1 MDKFIVNIIH
11 RPELVPE
18 YIDRSAQAGQTE
30 ELSKLEVIYES
41 LEIFC
46 LQQEIAHRNHL
57 RTTIQMTYASLFN
70 QEAIALAKQ
79 YHDQYGDEISLTF
92 LGLNCKEFRERFH
105 NKELAIW
112 LYSLEDKKAIVTELF
127 ERFYKEFGF
136 YPTSTGSYYM
146 DADLVRFIK
155 ERYPM
160 VKIAI
165 ATCFEEGPRVFHNC
179 NNSWYTLLDGG
190 PWTAWIPSKQNIH
203 CLAKDADDDIGI
215 VAIPHLSRD
224 LLASVDSPGLFFGT
238 HPQNILRGMVYEGDQ
253 IPYMYNLVDQYRALA
268 RYNGGLGYNMVFV
281 GPGWMG
287 KDGRWEASH
296 ALCVKSYEDFLAYY
310 GELKQR
316 GEVVDQTMSEFAD
329 TFRAHQS
336 YTEPLCALWKDIL
349 YGTDNQVFWYA
360 DPHFR
365 VLVDMKQGGAITDLR
380 PYAAQLERPVGV
392 GTPYLQN
399 ACYPYL
405 VQSHYRAGAFTHY
418 AGEGAIKSCKVRYGT
433 EEIDLSACRTQGHY
447 AQVNGSRVL
456 TLDPV
461 CLEFSDLT
469 IQLATTIRFPEDTGE
484 IWISRRVVSS
494 SDPTARVTVDEYITS
509 CYGTTEYPEDLTGVK
524 LTVIGIEGQTQCLD
538 YAYKCR
544 ERYQENAT
552 RVLGLVPQVNS
563 VMEMTTDSP
572 SVTGYVREGYA
583 FSPNLTLGMQK
594 TIGVDEEL
602 LTCLKVAKAK

>member
-1 MDKFIVNIIH
+1 
-11 RPELVPE
+11 
-18 YIDRSAQAGQTE
+18 
-30 ELSKLEVIYES
+30 
-41 LEIFC
+41 
-46 LQQEIAHRNHL
+46 
-57 RTTIQMTYASLFN
+57 
-70 QEAIALAKQ
+70 
-79 YHDQYGDEISLTF
+79 
-92 LGLNCKEFRERFH
+92 
-105 NKELAIW
+105 
-112 LYSLEDKKAIVTELF
+112 
-127 ERFYKEFGF
+127 
-136 YPTSTGSYYM
+136 
-146 DADLVRFIK
+146 
-155 ERYPM
+155 M

-179 NNSWYTLLDGG
+179 NNSWYTMLDGG

-433 EEIDLSACRTQGHY
+433 EEIDLSACRTQGRY
-447 AQVNGSRVL
+447 AQANGSRVL

-461 CLEFSDLT
+461 SLEFSDLT